1 MGGRWV
7 TAEQEGWW
15 AAQFG
20 KSPRRM
26 GPAEVYTILE
36 GDGGSGEEEESGA
49 GEWEAGPEGGQ
60 GLRRAGQQWH

>member
-1 MGGRWV
+1 
-7 TAEQEGWW
+7 
-15 AAQFG
+15 
-20 KSPRRM
+20 M

-36 GDGGSGEEEESGA
+36 GDGGSREEEESGA